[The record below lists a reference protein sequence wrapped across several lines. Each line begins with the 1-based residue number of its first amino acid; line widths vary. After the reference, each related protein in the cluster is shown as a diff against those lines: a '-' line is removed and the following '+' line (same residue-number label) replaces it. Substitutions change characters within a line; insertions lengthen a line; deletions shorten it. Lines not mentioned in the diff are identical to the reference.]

1 MIGDLLSLVDDA
13 SPLPHSGFPASTPD
27 RDHNDDDDSRQD
39 DDHHYHEDD
48 DHRHNC
54 IIESVRTC
62 LQGQEL
68 AILGPAEANLDTS
81 REGTGR
87 CSF

>member
-1 MIGDLLSLVDDA
+1 MMMKQVCQ
-13 SPLPHSGFPASTPD
+13 
-27 RDHNDDDDSRQD
+27 DDDHHYHGG

-54 IIESVRTC
+54 MIESIRTC

-81 REGTGR
+81 REGTGG